1 MKTMKSNSIY
11 KYRHSL
17 SKNVKSGIVGYFSE
31 YETPKLVLIHSF
43 TFAILLRIMQIIILC
58 YSVLYLLIYEKGYQ
72 KQDTAIISSVTLKVK
87 GIGYIITAQNQT
99 IVTDVAGISRRRIQN
114 KIILLYFILDYIIPP
129 SENNA
134 IFIMTNFI
142 QLDQT
147 RSLCPESSTL
157 SEAVCDK
164 DIDCQNRP
172 FSPRINGLWTG
183 RCLFSLDAYV
193 VNGTINV
200 TRKQTGLCEYSGKL
214 IEEKMNVF

>member
-1 MKTMKSNSIY
+1 MEKMRSNSIY

-17 SKNVKSGIVGYFSE
+17 AKGVKSGVVGYFSE

-43 TFAILLRIMQIIILC
+43 TFAVLLRIMQIIILC

-72 KQDTAIISSVTLKVK
+72 KHDTAIISSVTLKVK
-87 GIGYIITAQNQT
+87 GIGYINAAQNQT
-99 IVTDVAGISRRRIQN
+99 IVTDVAGISSKKRILENQ
-114 KIILLYFILDYIIPP
+114 IILLYFILDYIIPP

-142 QLDQT
+142 QLDQS
-147 RSLCPESSTL
+147 RSTCPESSSL
-157 SEAVCDK
+157 SEAVCEK
-164 DIDCQNRP
+164 DTDCQNRP

-183 RCLFSLDAYV
+183 RCLFSSEAYV

-200 TRKQTGLCEYSGKL
+200 TRKKTGLCEYAGKR
-214 IEEKMNVF
+214 